1 MELTDLAKTFN
12 IMAGEIR
19 KREEKL
25 QEARDELERR
35 VKERTLALA
44 RANES
49 LQAEINERKSAELGL
64 AEKNELLE
72 SMFSSIHLLVA
83 YMDTDFNF
91 IRVNRVYAEAD
102 GHTPEFFIGKNHF
115 QLYPNEENEAI
126 FRKVVEKGVPYFVFE
141 KPFEYAGHP
150 ERGTTYWD
158 WSLNPVRNPK
168 GEVRGIVLGLVD
180 VTERRYAQ
188 DELRK
193 SEQQLRVLSS
203 QLMTAQEKERSY
215 VAQELH
221 DSIASNLAA
230 IKITLENKLS
240 QMGKGPVPPG
250 ISLED
255 IISFVKA
262 TIKDLRR
269 IMTDLRPAMLDDLG
283 ILPTIQWQCEEF
295 QKIYPNIRIETSL
308 CTQEERLPE
317 PLEITIFRILQ
328 EAMHNAAKHSNA
340 KLIRIS
346 LESEGGI
353 HLIIE
358 DNGSGFDLEEV
369 TARRSRLNGMGLS
382 SMKERAE
389 LSGGKLYIESIRGV
403 GTTIRASWP
412 AGPVTWDRTKSS

>member
-1 MELTDLAKTFN
+1 M
-12 IMAGEIR
+12 
-19 KREEKL
+19 
-25 QEARDELERR
+25 
-35 VKERTLALA
+35 
-44 RANES
+44 
-49 LQAEINERKSAELGL
+49 
-64 AEKNELLE
+64 
-72 SMFSSIHLLVA
+72 
-83 YMDTDFNF
+83 
-91 IRVNRVYAEAD
+91 
-102 GHTPEFFIGKNHF
+102 
-115 QLYPNEENEAI
+115 
-126 FRKVVEKGVPYFVFE
+126 
-141 KPFEYAGHP
+141 
-150 ERGTTYWD
+150 
-158 WSLNPVRNPK
+158 
-168 GEVRGIVLGLVD
+168 VD

-283 ILPTIQWQCEEF
+283 ILPTIRWHCKEF
-295 QKIYPNIRIETSL
+295 QKIYPNIRIETLL
-308 CTQEERLPE
+308 CAPQKRLAE

-340 KLIRIS
+340 DLIRIS
-346 LESEGGI
+346 LSSENGI

-358 DNGSGFDLEEV
+358 DNGSGFDLKEV
-369 TARRSRLNGMGLS
+369 TARRSILSGLGLS

-389 LSGGKLYIESIRGV
+389 LAGGKLYIESTRGV
-403 GTTIRASWP
+403 GTTVRALWP
-412 AGPVTWDRTKSS
+412 V